1 MSNRYEIK
9 IFSNDGEYKTTIN
22 PNAVMNDVQITSNVN
37 GGLWQLSLNV
47 AFNFW
52 DQTFKG
58 GDFVQVILYNER
70 NKNWKQIY
78 FGFISK
84 IERKLEANRQYLT
97 LVVLWVA
104 SLLKSVIFSW
114 ETTWTAGS
122 IIRTAVDC
130 FNAEYWNILKIW
142 RIDPWENISLE
153 INDWTSCRAV
163 IDAVN
168 KVQNYFRFVDG
179 EWMFRFRQKKTQ
191 KKHILVNW
199 KSVES
204 LTTSTS
210 IEWIC
215 NKLFL
220 EREDKTVEVYE
231 DAESQMKYS
240 IKEKFISNSQIKD
253 TTTQDEYWNNY
264 ILENKDP
271 KDETSI
277 VVNSLYEIETI
288 EPWDLVSV
296 VNIEYWIRDLI
307 VEKVKLSPSKAT
319 LTIEENE
326 TLRDVISN

>member
-114 ETTWTAGS
+114 NTTGTAGS

-130 FNAEYWNILKIW
+130 FNVEYWNILKIW

-163 IDAVN
+163 IDQVAKFRIISICWRWVN
-168 KVQNYFRFVDG
+168 IQIQK
-179 EWMFRFRQKKTQ
+179 KKTQ
-191 KKHILVNW
+191 KSHILVNW
-199 KSVES
+199 RSVES

-220 EREDKTVEVYE
+220 ERNGGTVQTYQN
-231 DAESQMKYS
+231 AESQMKYW
-240 IKEKFISNSQIKD
+240 IKEKFVSN
-253 TTTQDEYWNNY
+253 TQLSNLATQNEYWNNY